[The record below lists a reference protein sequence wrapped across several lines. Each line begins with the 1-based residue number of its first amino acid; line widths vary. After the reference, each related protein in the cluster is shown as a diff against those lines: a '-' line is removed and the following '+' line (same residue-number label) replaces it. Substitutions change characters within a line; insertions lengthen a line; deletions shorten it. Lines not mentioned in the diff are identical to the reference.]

1 MQTFYLNF
9 NKQNMNTSETT
20 TEITKALVQFHQS
33 VGKIKKGS
41 VNPFFKSK
49 YATLSDILDVIAE
62 PLYSAGLVIV
72 QFPEGTNTLTTRLM
86 HTSGE
91 WMESNYFMQPTK
103 EDPQSFGSVITYQR
117 RYALGAVLSLKIDED
132 DDANKASAP
141 EKKKSEPKPFLTTD
155 SATWEQAVEYA
166 KVNGIDPIL
175 AKYAI
180 SEEDIKLMKRE
191 IKGIK
196 TAK

>member
-1 MQTFYLNF
+1 
-9 NKQNMNTSETT
+9 MNTSETT
-20 TEITKALVQFHQS
+20 TQITKALVQFHQS

-41 VNPFFKSK
+41 ENPFFKSK
-49 YATLSDILDVIAE
+49 YASLNDILDVIAE
-62 PLYSAGLVIV
+62 PLSSAGLAIV

-86 HTSGE
+86 HVSGE

-117 RYALGAVLSLKIDED
+117 RYALGAVLSLNIDED
-132 DDANKASAP
+132 DDANKASVP
-141 EKKKSEPKPFLTTD
+141 EKKKAEPKPFLTTD

-175 AKYAI
+175 AKYAM
-180 SEEDIKLMKRE
+180 SEEDIKIMKRE